1 MTRLHE
7 FTDKTLA
14 LPKLKALVMAVRK
27 LWTREELIVAFNLY
41 CKVPYG
47 SLHNRNPRIRELA
60 LLLGRST
67 DALAWKLNNFA
78 SLDPEHQKRGVKGA
92 VHGAKADA
100 AVWNEFYS
108 DPEHLAYESERLL
121 ANLMGHDIDET
132 VETPVD
138 PLPREG
144 LERDRMV
151 RTRVNQSFFR
161 ACVLAAY
168 DNRCCVTGLAV
179 PELLVASHIVPWSV
193 DAKQRMNPQNGLCLN
208 ALHDRAFDRGLM
220 FVDEDMTVRFNKD
233 ALRGVAMSSDGAQ
246 VASLSWL
253 TCCEGKPIR
262 LPNRF
267 YPDRALLQR
276 HRKLCS

>member
-1 MTRLHE
+1 MTRRLWSRKE
-7 FTDKTLA
+7 
-14 LPKLKALVMAVRK
+14 LV
-27 LWTREELIVAFNLY
+27 VAFNLY
-41 CKVPYG
+41 CKLPYG
-47 SLHNRNPRIRELA
+47 SLHNRNPRIKELA
-60 LLLGRST
+60 FLLGRST

-100 AVWNEFYS
+100 AVWDEFYG

-121 ANLMGHDIDET
+121 ATLKGLDVDAT
-132 VETPVD
+132 LDTTAD

-144 LERDRMV
+144 LERDRVV
-151 RTRVNQSFFR
+151 RMRVNQRFFR

-193 DAKQRMNPQNGLCLN
+193 DEKQRMNPQNGLCLN

-233 ALRGVAMSSDGAQ
+233 AIRGCSSSSEKTTLD
-246 VASLSWL
+246 SLSWL
-253 TCCEGKPIR
+253 TSCEGKPIR
-262 LPNRF
+262 LPRRF
-267 YPDRALLQR
+267 RPDPVLLLR
-276 HRKLCS
+276 HRNLFQQTA

>member
-1 MTRLHE
+1 MT
-7 FTDKTLA
+7 
-14 LPKLKALVMAVRK
+14 VRR
-27 LWTREELIVAFNLY
+27 LWTREELIIAFNLY

-47 SLHNRNPRIRELA
+47 SLHNRNPRIKELA
-60 LLLGRST
+60 LLLGRSA

-100 AVWNEFYS
+100 AVWEEFYS

-121 ANLMGHDIDET
+121 ANLNGRDIDET
-132 VETPVD
+132 VEIPTD

-233 ALRGVAMSSDGAQ
+233 AIRRCLSSSEKASVDSMSWFTS
-246 VASLSWL
+246 
-253 TCCEGKPIR
+253 CEGKAIR
-262 LPNRF
+262 LPRRF
-267 YPDRALLQR
+267 RPDPVLLLR
-276 HRKLCS
+276 HRDLVQQTA